1 MSEAKDIVGIN
12 RALARYID
20 GVNQRDADLWAT
32 SWDKD
37 AEWYLF
43 GPDTVVGRDAIVATW
58 LDAMA
63 GFPFVV
69 MHGTQ
74 GDVVVDGDTATGRSY
89 SSELAR
95 TVDGQRLRVM
105 GQYDDRYRKR
115 DGVWAFSYR
124 RFTMLDTEE
133 C

>member
-1 MSEAKDIVGIN
+1 MSESTPLLLSQSMSLDV
-12 RALARYID
+12 
-20 GVNQRDADLWAT
+20 
-32 SWDKD
+32 
-37 AEWYLF
+37 
-43 GPDTVVGRDAIVATW
+43 TVDVI
-58 LDAMA
+58 
-63 GFPFVV
+63 
-69 MHGTQ
+69 